1 MASNG
6 LKIAIVGGGLAGLA
20 AALKVAEAGHE
31 VDLISV
37 VPVKRSHSVCAQGGI
52 NGAVNT
58 KGEGD
63 SPWKHFD
70 DTVYGGDFLANQ
82 PPVQKMCEM
91 APQII
96 YLFDRMGVPFSRTRE
111 GLLDFRR
118 FGGTLHHR
126 TAFAGASTGQQ
137 LLYALDE
144 QVRRFETEGKVNK
157 YEGWEMLSLVLDDH
171 QVCRG
176 LVAMNLQTLELKAF
190 YADAVI
196 MATGGPGMIFGKST
210 NSMTCTGS
218 AVSAAYQQGAK
229 YANGEFIQVHPT
241 SIPGEDKL
249 RLMSESARGEGGRV
263 WVPRNPGDNRNP
275 KDIPETERRYFLEE
289 KYPAYGNLVP
299 RDIATREIFQVCL
312 EGSGVGGE
320 NQVYLDLTH
329 IDAGTLTRKLGAIL
343 EIYEMFVGDDP
354 RHVPMR
360 IFPGVHYSMGGLWV
374 DFEQRTNIPGLFAAG
389 ECDYSIHGANRLG
402 ANSLVSCVYG
412 GFVAAPSAIEYA
424 KNVERKNTET
434 NGIHAAELR
443 RQQEINSQIIKNEGS
458 ENQYKI
464 HDEMGKWMTDNVTV
478 VRYNDRLKATD
489 EKLVELQDRFKRI
502 SINDS
507 NLWATQA
514 LPHARQ
520 LWNMLQLAR
529 VITLGA
535 LNRDESRG
543 AHYKPDFPDRNDE
556 DFLKTTIAEW
566 SAEAPVLSYEAVE
579 VGLIEPRKRD
589 YTKGKAKAAVTNDST
604 AEKGGAAQIQQ
615 PGSELKPQG
624 REETWVKEGRK
635 IQEGESFKELNDKER
650 ERGEQ

>member
-6 LKIAIVGGGLAGLA
+6 LKIAVVGGGLAGLA
-20 AALKVAEAGHE
+20 AAMKIAEAGHD
-31 VDLISV
+31 VDLLSV

-70 DTVYGGDFLANQ
+70 DSVYGGDFLANQ
-82 PPVQKMCEM
+82 PPVQRMCEM

-96 YLFDRMGVPFSRTRE
+96 YLFDRMGVPFSRTKE

-144 QVRRFETEGKVNK
+144 QVRRYESEGKVNK

-176 LVAMNLQTLELKAF
+176 LIAMNLQTLELKSFA
-190 YADAVI
+190 ADAVI
-196 MATGGPGMIFGKST
+196 MATGGPGLIFGKST

-263 WVPRNPGDNRNP
+263 WVPKKPGDARKP
-275 KDIPETERRYFLEE
+275 QDIPNAERWYFLEE

-312 EGSGVGGE
+312 DGFGVGGE

-329 IDAGTLTRKLGAIL
+329 IDAATLTTKLGAIL

-354 RHVPMR
+354 RYVPMR

-412 GFVAAPSAIEYA
+412 GFVAAPSAIDYA
-424 KNVERKNTET
+424 KNVERKTTET
-434 NGIHAAELR
+434 NGVHAAELKK
-443 RQQEINSQIIKNEGS
+443 QQEINASIVKNEGK

-464 HDEMGKWMTDNVTV
+464 HDELGKWMTDNVTV
-478 VRYNDRLKATD
+478 VRYNDRLQETD
-489 EKLVELQDRFKRI
+489 NKILELIERYQHI

-514 LPHARQ
+514 IPHARQ

-535 LNRDESRG
+535 LNRNESRG

-556 DFLKTTIAEW
+556 EFLKTTIAEY
-566 SAEAPVLSYEAVE
+566 SDESPVFSYEAVDI
-579 VGLIEPRKRD
+579 GLIEPRKRD
-589 YTKGKAKAAVTNDST
+589 YTKGKAKAAATT
-604 AEKGGAAQIQQ
+604 ETLPEKGGAPQIVGSGIEQKPENTDRQATVNEKDAQI
-615 PGSELKPQG
+615 K
-624 REETWVKEGRK
+624 
-635 IQEGESFKELNDKER
+635 EGESFKEIHED
-650 ERGEQ
+650 GEQA